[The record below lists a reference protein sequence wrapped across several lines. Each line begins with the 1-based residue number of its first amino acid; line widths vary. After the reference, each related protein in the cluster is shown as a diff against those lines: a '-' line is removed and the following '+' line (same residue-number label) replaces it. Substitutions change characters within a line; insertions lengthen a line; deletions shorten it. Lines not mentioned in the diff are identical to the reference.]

1 MIFTDDTALPL
12 PSCWEDMKGDLVKL
26 FALTRGSQEYN
37 NVEQELTKNRLHVN
51 IISVCSVT
59 NTRSRLYDCDG

>member
-37 NVEQELTKNRLHVN
+37 DVEQELTKTGLNLN
-51 IISVCSVT
+51 IIRVCSVT
-59 NTRSRLYDCDG
+59 NTQSRL

>member
-37 NVEQELTKNRLHVN
+37 DVEQELTKTGLNLN

-59 NTRSRLYDCDG
+59 NTQSRL

>member
-12 PSCWEDMKGDLVKL
+12 PSCWEDMKRDLVKL
-26 FALTRGSQEYN
+26 FALTPGAQEYN
-37 NVEQELTKNRLHVN
+37 DVEQELTKNRLHVN
-51 IISVCSVT
+51 IISVCSAT

>member
-1 MIFTDDTALPL
+1 MIFTDDSAL

-26 FALTRGSQEYN
+26 FALTPGAQEYDD
-37 NVEQELTKNRLHVN
+37 VEQELTKTGLYLN

-59 NTRSRLYDCDG
+59 NTQSRLYDCDS

>member
-1 MIFTDDTALPL
+1 MIFTDDSAL

-26 FALTRGSQEYN
+26 FALTPGAQEYDD
-37 NVEQELTKNRLHVN
+37 VEQELTKTGLYLN

-59 NTRSRLYDCDG
+59 NTQSRLYDCDG